1 MSVSQSRFPLKG
13 IPFSRHA
20 VFYGGSVSLPPE
32 KPIRIFIAE
41 NLTPNRR
48 SFASIIDGEPGFEVV
63 GPAADGA
70 LAERQA
76 RPKEPHIVL
85 LDHEKLALD
94 GPGAVRQML
103 RERPDARVIVR
114 AGPGGDDHM
123 FDFICAGAQAYLPH
137 DADNGEIL
145 DTIRAVALGHSRLAP
160 ALTRRLIDEFRRIC
174 RAARG
179 DGAPYCAPEEPLT
192 DREKDILQLIVEGKG
207 NRAIASTLKLAE
219 GTVKNYVSRIMEKS
233 NARSRTELAVKSLN
247 RRSE

>member
-1 MSVSQSRFPLKG
+1 
-13 IPFSRHA
+13 
-20 VFYGGSVSLPPE
+20 VFYGGSVSLPLE

-41 NLTPNRR
+41 NQTPAGR
-48 SFASIIDGEPGFEVV
+48 SFASIIDGAPGFEIIR
-63 GPAADGA
+63 PPGA
-70 LAERQA
+70 RAQRDA
-76 RPKEPHIVL
+76 PHIVL
-85 LDHEKLALD
+85 LDHETPALD
-94 GPGAVRQML
+94 GAGAAVRRIL
-103 RERPDARVIVR
+103 REHPDAQVIVR

-137 DADNGEIL
+137 DADDSEIL
-145 DTIRAVALGHSRLAP
+145 DTIRAVALGQSRLAP

-174 RAARG
+174 HAARG
-179 DGAPYCAPEEPLT
+179 EGVPYCAPEEALT
-192 DREKDILQLIVEGKG
+192 EREKDILQLIVEGKG